1 MQQTVMTYG
10 SFQTVTPSDTTLINC
25 RAIFIGG
32 AGNVTISKDGSST
45 GVLFAVTAGQ
55 ILPVMLDQGRIMS
68 TGTTATGIV
77 ALA

>member
-32 AGNVTISKDGSST
+32 AGNLTISKDGSST

>member
-10 SFQTVTPSDTTLINC
+10 SFQTVTASDTTLINC

-32 AGNVTISKDGSST
+32 AGNITISKDGSST

-55 ILPVMLDQGRIMS
+55 ILPIMLSQGRIMS

>member
-32 AGNVTISKDGSST
+32 AGNITISKDGSST
-45 GVLFAVTAGQ
+45 GVLFAVIAGQ

>member
-10 SFQTVTPSDTTLINC
+10 SYQSVTPSDTTLVTC

-32 AGNVTISKDGSST
+32 AGNITVSKDASST
-45 GVLFAVTAGQ
+45 GVLFAVVAGQ
-55 ILPVMLDQGRIMS
+55 ILPLMLEQGRIMA

-77 ALA
+77 SLA

>member
-1 MQQTVMTYG
+1 MQQTVMTFG